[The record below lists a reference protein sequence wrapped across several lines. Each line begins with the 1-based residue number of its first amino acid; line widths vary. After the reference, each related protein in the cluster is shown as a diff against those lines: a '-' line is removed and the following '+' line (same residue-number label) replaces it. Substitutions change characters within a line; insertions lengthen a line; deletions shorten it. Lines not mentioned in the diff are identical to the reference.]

1 MSRRA
6 LLVGCNYPGTK
17 CELHGC
23 ANDVRRMKAL
33 LLERFGFQEED
44 ILVML
49 DSDPSLPQPTG
60 KNIRRSLAKLIENT
74 QPGDCLVFHYSGHGT
89 QVPAESG
96 EVDDTGS
103 DEAIVPTDMNLLTDD
118 DFRDLV
124 NKIPVGVTFTFL
136 SDSCHSGGLI
146 DSTKEQIGN
155 TVVQYASLPSNAGD
169 GGNLFGLI
177 GKGIDAFDGEE
188 EEGEPEQKSGFRGF
202 LSKAKNKL
210 KEHAA
215 SRGPRDGQDGE
226 ARPDTEKFDFES
238 QYLEETGQQV
248 KNKNLDINTLTEILS
263 QRTGHEVQVG
273 NIRTTIFDMFGDD
286 ASPKVKTFVNVIL
299 TQLQSAGADGGF
311 MGMVSGLAGQFL
323 KAKLDS
329 DSPDQAA
336 SYTAAASSAHPSSS
350 RAAYGG
356 VRPSASHRAR
366 EDAGIL
372 LSGCQH
378 NETSADATPAGDH
391 SQSYGAFSNALI
403 SVLGRNEGPISN
415 RDLVMQI
422 RDTLSKSGFKQHPC
436 LFCTD
441 ENADAAFICP
451 QA

>member
-23 ANDVRRMKAL
+23 ANDVRRMQAL
-33 LLERFGFQEED
+33 LQERFGFQEDD

-49 DSDPSLPQPTG
+49 DTDESLPQPTG
-60 KNIRRSLAKLIENT
+60 KNIRRCLAKLIEGT
-74 QPGDCLVFHYSGHGT
+74 QPGDVLVFHYSGHGT

-96 EVDDTGS
+96 EADDTGS

-124 NKIPVGVTFTFL
+124 NKIPVGVAFTFL

-155 TVVQYASLPSNAGD
+155 SVVNYTEVSDD
-169 GGNLFGLI
+169 GSLFGLI
-177 GKGIDAFDGEE
+177 GKGIDAFDGDE
-188 EEGEPEQKSGFRGF
+188 EEGEQPKKSGFRGF

-210 KEHAA
+210 KDHAA
-215 SRGPRDGQDGE
+215 SRQQRDEQP
-226 ARPDTEKFDFES
+226 RPDTENFDFES
-238 QYLEETGQQV
+238 QYLQETGQAV

-299 TQLQSAGADGGF
+299 QQLQSSGAEGGF
-311 MGMVSGLAGQFL
+311 MGMVSGMAGQFL
-323 KAKLDS
+323 KSKLDS
-329 DSPDQAA
+329 DSAG
-336 SYTAAASSAHPSSS
+336 SYTAAATSVHPSSA

-356 VRPSASHRAR
+356 VRPTADHRAR

-391 SQSYGAFSNALI
+391 SKSYGAFSNALI
-403 SVLGRNEGPISN
+403 AVMNQTNGPISN
-415 RDLVMQI
+415 RDLVLQI
-422 RDTLSKSGFKQHPC
+422 RETLAKSGFKQHPC

-441 ENADAAFICP
+441 ENADAPFICP
-451 QA
+451 QY

>member
-1 MSRRA
+1 MSKRA

-23 ANDVRRMKAL
+23 ANDVKRMKEL
-33 LLERFGFQEED
+33 LLDRFGFDEAD

-60 KNIRRSLAKLIENT
+60 RNIRRSLAKLIEGT

-96 EVDDTGS
+96 ESDDTGS

-124 NKIPVGVTFTFL
+124 NQIPVGVTFTFL

-155 TVVQYASLPSNAGD
+155 TAVNYASLPSNAGED
-169 GGNLFGLI
+169 ESGGGGGGLWGMM
-177 GKGIDAFDGEE
+177 GKDVDPEE
-188 EEGEPEQKSGFRGF
+188 AENRSLSFRGL
-202 LSKAKNKL
+202 LSKAKNKV
-210 KEHAA
+210 KDHA
-215 SRGPRDGQDGE
+215 SKKRSDGDTE
-226 ARPDTEKFDFES
+226 RPDTENFDFES
-238 QYLEETGQQV
+238 QYLQESGQQF
-248 KNKNLDINTLTEILS
+248 KNKNLDISTLTEILS

-299 TQLQSAGADGGF
+299 NQLQSAKAEGGV

-323 KAKLDS
+323 KAKLDA
-329 DSPDQAA
+329 DSPDQVA
-336 SYTAAASSAHPSSS
+336 SYTAAAGSVHPSSS

-366 EDAGIL
+366 PDAGIL

-391 SQSYGAFSNALI
+391 SKSYGAFSNALI
-403 SVLGRNEGPISN
+403 GVLAKTDGPISN

-422 RDTLSKSGFKQHPC
+422 RESLGQSGFKQHPC

-441 ENADAAFICP
+441 ENADAHFICVS
-451 QA
+451 

>member
-1 MSRRA
+1 MSKRA

-23 ANDVRRMKAL
+23 ANDVRRMKTL
-33 LLERFGFQEED
+33 LLDRFAFDEAD

-60 KNIRRSLAKLIENT
+60 KNIRRCLAKLIENT
-74 QPGDCLVFHYSGHGT
+74 QPGDSLVFHYSGHGT
-89 QVPAESG
+89 QVPAETG
-96 EVDDTGS
+96 EADDTGS

-146 DSTKEQIGN
+146 DSTKEQIGDS
-155 TVVQYASLPSNAGD
+155 VVNYASLPSNAGD
-169 GGNLFGLI
+169 GGGLVGLV
-177 GKGIDAFDGEE
+177 GKGIDAFGGDE
-188 EEGEPEQKSGFRGF
+188 EEGEPEEEKKSGFRGF
-202 LSKAKNKL
+202 LAKAKAKI
-210 KEHAA
+210 KEHT
-215 SRGPRDGQDGE
+215 SHRGDGE
-226 ARPDTEKFDFES
+226 PRPDTQNFDFES
-238 QYLEETGQQV
+238 QYLQDTGQQM
-248 KNKNLDINTLTEILS
+248 KNKNLDIDTLTEILS
-263 QRTGHEVQVG
+263 QRTGHEVKVG

-286 ASPKVKTFVNVIL
+286 ASPKVKIFVNVIL
-299 TQLQSAGADGGF
+299 TKLQSAGAEGGV

-336 SYTAAASSAHPSSS
+336 SYTAAAGSVHPASAL
-350 RAAYGG
+350 AAYGG

-366 EDAGIL
+366 PDAGIL

-403 SVLGRNEGPISN
+403 SVLAQHEGPISN
-415 RDLVMQI
+415 RDLVLSI
-422 RDTLSKSGFKQHPC
+422 RETLAKTGFKQHPC
-436 LFCTD
+436 LYCTD
-441 ENADAAFICP
+441 ENADAHFICVT
-451 QA
+451 

>member
-1 MSRRA
+1 MSKRA

-33 LLERFGFQEED
+33 LTDRFGFDEAD

-49 DSDPSLPQPTG
+49 DTDPSLPQPTG
-60 KNIRRSLAKLIENT
+60 KNIRRCLAKLIENT
-74 QPGDCLVFHYSGHGT
+74 QAGDCLVFHYSGHGT

-146 DSTKEQIGN
+146 DSTKEQIGD
-155 TVVQYASLPSNAGD
+155 TVVNYASLPSNAGD
-169 GGNLFGLI
+169 EGSLFGMI

-188 EEGEPEQKSGFRGF
+188 GEGGEAQEKSGFRGF
-202 LSKAKNKL
+202 LSKAKAKI
-210 KEHAA
+210 KDHA
-215 SRGPRDGQDGE
+215 SHRGEGE
-226 ARPDTEKFDFES
+226 ARPDTQNFDFES
-238 QYLEETGQQV
+238 QYLQETGQTM

-263 QRTGHEVQVG
+263 QRTGHDVKVG

-299 TQLQSAGADGGF
+299 TQLQGAGAEGGF

-329 DSPDQAA
+329 DTPDQAA
-336 SYTAAASSAHPSSS
+336 SYTSAAGTVHPSSA

-356 VRPSASHRAR
+356 VRPSASHRVR
-366 EDAGIL
+366 PDAGIL

-403 SVLGRNEGPISN
+403 NVLAQTDGPISN
-415 RDLVMQI
+415 RDLVMRI
-422 RDTLSKSGFKQHPC
+422 RETLSKSGFKQHPC

-441 ENADAAFICP
+441 ENADAHFICVD
-451 QA
+451 

>member
-1 MSRRA
+1 MSKRA

-23 ANDVRRMKAL
+23 ANDVKRVKEL
-33 LLERFGFQEED
+33 LLERFSFHED
-44 ILVML
+44 DVLVML

-74 QPGDCLVFHYSGHGT
+74 QPGDSLVFHYSGHGT
-89 QVPAESG
+89 QVPPESG

-155 TVVQYASLPSNAGD
+155 TAVNYTSLPSNAGE
-169 GGNLFGLI
+169 GGSVLGLI
-177 GKGIDAFDGEE
+177 GKGIDALDGEE
-188 EEGEPEQKSGFRGF
+188 VEGEPEEKKSGFRGF
-202 LSKAKNKL
+202 LSKAKAML
-210 KEHAA
+210 KDKAA
-215 SRGPRDGQDGE
+215 SRKGDGDE
-226 ARPDTEKFDFES
+226 SPDTEN
-238 QYLEETGQQV
+238 LEETGQAV

-263 QRTGHEVQVG
+263 QRTGHDVQVG

-286 ASPKVKTFVNVIL
+286 SSPKVKTFVNVVL
-299 TQLQSAGADGGF
+299 TQLQNAGAEGGF
-311 MGMVSGLAGQFL
+311 VGMVSGLAGQFL
-323 KAKLDS
+323 KSKLDA
-329 DSPDQAA
+329 DPDQAA
-336 SYTAAASSAHPSSS
+336 SYTAAATSSHPASAL
-350 RAAYGG
+350 AAYGG
-356 VRPSASHRAR
+356 VRPSASHRVR
-366 EDAGIL
+366 PDAGIL
-372 LSGCQH
+372 LSGCQS
-378 NETSADATPAGDH
+378 NETSADATPSGDH

-403 SVLGRNEGPISN
+403 SVLAQREGTISN
-415 RDLVMQI
+415 RELVMAV
-422 RDTLSKSGFKQHPC
+422 RETLSKTGFKQHPC

-441 ENADAAFICP
+441 ENADAPFITP
-451 QA
+451 I

>member
-1 MSRRA
+1 MSKRA

-23 ANDVRRMKAL
+23 ANDVRRVKEL
-33 LLERFGFQEED
+33 LLERFGFHED
-44 ILVML
+44 DVLVML
-49 DSDPSLPQPTG
+49 DSDPNLPQPTG

-89 QVPAESG
+89 QVPPESG

-118 DFRDLV
+118 DFRELV

-155 TVVQYASLPSNAGD
+155 TTQNYASLPSNAGE
-169 GGNLFGLI
+169 GGGVFGLI
-177 GKGIDAFDGEE
+177 GKGIDALDGEE
-188 EEGEPEQKSGFRGF
+188 VEGEPEEKKSGFRG
-202 LSKAKNKL
+202 LMAKAKAKL
-210 KEHAA
+210 KDRAA
-215 SRGPRDGQDGE
+215 SRKGDGDE
-226 ARPDTEKFDFES
+226 RPDTENFDFES
-238 QYLEETGQQV
+238 QYLQETGQDV

-263 QRTGHEVQVG
+263 QRTGHDVQVG

-286 ASPKVKTFVNVIL
+286 ASPKVKSFVNVIL
-299 TQLQSAGADGGF
+299 TQLQSGGAEGGL

-323 KAKLDS
+323 KGKLDS
-329 DSPDQAA
+329 DDPDQAA
-336 SYTAAASSAHPSSS
+336 NYSAAATSSNPVSAL
-350 RAAYGG
+350 AAFGG

-366 EDAGIL
+366 PDAGIL
-372 LSGCQH
+372 LSGCQS

-403 SVLGRNEGPISN
+403 SVLAQRQGTITN
-415 RDLVMQI
+415 RELVLAV
-422 RDTLSKSGFKQHPC
+422 RETLGKTGFKQHPC

-441 ENADAAFICP
+441 ENADAPFI
-451 QA
+451 AAI